1 MSVIDTLIYD
11 RSQADVADV
20 IAMKKKILEGGLS
33 SLTTTE
39 KSAYMAGMKGAY
51 NYTDMNRVG
60 EATKYVADRMTALPA
75 IIKAYREAKGVADA
89 DMFDVPYDPSD
100 IAVTGKSTWTMSDIP
115 TSNDLT
121 TYLSDIRLLKSKVTL
136 PPTVPS
142 LPVNMAY
149 LTVSGANAIEQTLAA
164 IDTAVTDLDSNL
176 KSKIDNAANAFRYT
190 GITYCGA

>member
-11 RSQADVADV
+11 RSQADVAAV
-20 IAMKKKILEGGLS
+20 IATKKKILEGGLS

-75 IIKAYREAKGVADA
+75 IIKTYREAKGVADA

-100 IAVTGKSTWTMSDIP
+100 ISVTGKSTWTVSDIP
-115 TSNDLT
+115 TSKDLT

-164 IDTAVTDLDSNL
+164 VDTAVTDLESEL

>member
-75 IIKAYREAKGVADA
+75 IIKAYQEAKGVADA

-164 IDTAVTDLDSNL
+164 IDTAVTDLDSEL

>member
-20 IAMKKKILEGGLS
+20 IAIKKKILEGGLS

-39 KSAYMAGMKGAY
+39 KSVYMAGMKGAY

-164 IDTAVTDLDSNL
+164 IDTAVTDLDSEL

>member
-20 IAMKKKILEGGLS
+20 FAIKKKILEGGLS

-39 KSAYMAGMKGAY
+39 KSVYMAGMKGAY

-164 IDTAVTDLDSNL
+164 IYTAVTDLDSEL

>member
-75 IIKAYREAKGVADA
+75 IIKTYREAKGVADA

-100 IAVTGKSTWTMSDIP
+100 IAITGKSTWTMSDIP

-164 IDTAVTDLDSNL
+164 IDTAVTDLDSDL

-190 GITYCGA
+190 GITYCGV

>member
-20 IAMKKKILEGGLS
+20 IAIKKKILEGGLS

-164 IDTAVTDLDSNL
+164 IDTAVTDLDSEL

>member
-20 IAMKKKILEGGLS
+20 IVMKKKILEGGLS
-33 SLTTTE
+33 SLTATE

-100 IAVTGKSTWTMSDIP
+100 IVVTGKSTWTMSDIP

-164 IDTAVTDLDSNL
+164 IDTAVTDLDSDL

>member
-11 RSQADVADV
+11 RSQADVTDV
-20 IAMKKKILEGGLS
+20 IAIKKKILEGGLS

-75 IIKAYREAKGVADA
+75 IIKTYREAKGVADA

-164 IDTAVTDLDSNL
+164 IDTAVTDLDSEL

>member
-60 EATKYVADRMTALPA
+60 EATKYVAERMTALPA

-164 IDTAVTDLDSNL
+164 IDTAVTDLDSEL